1 MKKFYYVVGAF
12 ATAAAIFTFIAV
24 MLKKLRIS
32 LSIESINDD
41 IEEPENTDIELSI
54 SESKKG
60 ELEDELDFS
69 ETEELIRQELDGMI
83 SADDED
89 IEVEIKVEE

>member
-1 MKKFYYVVGAF
+1 MKKFYYIIGAF
-12 ATAAAIFTFIAV
+12 ATAAAIFTFVAV

-41 IEEPENTDIELSI
+41 LEEPENTDIELSFANNKNDDI
-54 SESKKG
+54 AE
-60 ELEDELDFS
+60 EDFDFS
-69 ETEELIRQELDGMI
+69 ETEEAIRQELDSMI
-83 SADDED
+83 ESDDD

>member
-1 MKKFYYVVGAF
+1 MKKFYYIIGAF

-24 MLKKLRIS
+24 MLKKLRIT

-41 IEEPENTDIELSI
+41 LEEPENTDIELSF
-54 SESKKG
+54 SESKKPA
-60 ELEDELDFS
+60 EEYDFS

-83 SADDED
+83 EADDDD

>member
-1 MKKFYYVVGAF
+1 MKKFYYFIGAL

-24 MLKKLRIS
+24 MLRKLRIS

-41 IEEPENTDIELSI
+41 MEEPENTDIELSF
-54 SESKKG
+54 SESKNP
-60 ELEDELDFS
+60 DNDFDFS
-69 ETEELIRQELDGMI
+69 ETEKLIKQELDSMI
-83 SADDED
+83 EADNDD